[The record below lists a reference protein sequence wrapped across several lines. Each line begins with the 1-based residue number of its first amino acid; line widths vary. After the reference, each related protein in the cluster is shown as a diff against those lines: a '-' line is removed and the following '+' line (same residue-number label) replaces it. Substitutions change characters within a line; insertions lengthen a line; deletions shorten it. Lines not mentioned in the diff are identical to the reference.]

1 MDSIDV
7 LGVRPERRQ
16 AFTGELLAVVDDAE
30 LQLIVE
36 TAARELEAPIALVT
50 LVLDQIQFF
59 RAQHGLPDDLAAARG
74 THRDVSFCQL
84 VVRDEGMLEVT
95 DAPNDTRIPQHFVKE
110 YGIRSYLGLPI
121 RVEDTVVGS
130 LCVLDTKSRTFTHK
144 EQEALEKLSSSVD
157 DRLSVL
163 ASKRRSVRAE
173 LATTATAPAL
183 AELRESLQPVR
194 QGAEAG
200 LPAITAIHSFLQ
212 LAEFEMAGG
221 SVPAATRKGTL
232 AAAVA
237 AANECDDVFY
247 GIQSSV
253 EDCEDC
259 VAAIEHLNQPS
270 ADTRLSDVLISV
282 QDLVRQSTRP
292 LGGMPVP
299 DLTYDPAL
307 YTPRPLAVATLA
319 GLINNIAEHLASQP
333 ASDGLLLEVRDQG
346 STVEVGISASALDQ
360 DGARKASEGERGQL
374 GEDPSVGVQVV
385 ENTIR
390 VGFAVRSD

>member
-84 VVRDEGMLEVT
+84 VVRDEGTLEVT
-95 DAPNDTRIPQHFVKE
+95 DAPNDSRIPQHFVKE
-110 YGIRSYLGLPI
+110 YGIRAYLGIPI

-130 LCVLDTKSRTFTHK
+130 LCVLDTKPRSFTDK
-144 EQEALEKLSSSVD
+144 EQEALERLSSSVN

-163 ASKRRSVRAE
+163 ASKRISVRAE
-173 LATTATAPAL
+173 LAATATAPAL

-212 LAEFEMAGG
+212 LAEFEVAGG

-237 AANECDDVFY
+237 AANECADVLY

-259 VAAIEHLNQPS
+259 VAAIEHLNTPS

-282 QDLVRQSTRP
+282 QDLVRQNTRP
-292 LGGMPVP
+292 VGGMPVP

-319 GLINNIAEHLASQP
+319 GLINNVAEHLASQP
-333 ASDGLLLEVRDQG
+333 ASGGLLLEVRDHG
-346 STVEVGISASALDQ
+346 STVGVGISAAALDQ
-360 DGARKASEGERGQL
+360 DGARKASERVSEQL
-374 GEDPSVGVQVV
+374 GDDPSVGVQVM
-385 ENTIR
+385 ENTIQ